1 MSARLQELLRQKALL
16 SEHSAWLDREI
27 AIEQARAAPA
37 DAGSGSPPA
46 PEASLA
52 VAAAAPAQPEQ
63 TAGPPS
69 AQPEVSPASPA
80 PVAGK
85 GSTPPVPAEY
95 QTEPK
100 LIRRAVTWG
109 CLLYFMGALA
119 LLGLGLAA
127 IFIFYRHR

>member
-27 AIEQARAAPA
+27 AIERARTAQADGAEV
-37 DAGSGSPPA
+37 SPPA
-46 PEASLA
+46 PEAAPA
-52 VAAAAPAQPEQ
+52 VAATPPAQPEQ
-63 TAGPPS
+63 TAEAAP
-69 AQPEVSPASPA
+69 AQPGISPASPA
-80 PVAGK
+80 PPVAT

-109 CLLYFMGALA
+109 CLFYFMGALA
-119 LLGLGLAA
+119 LLGLGIVAMYL
-127 IFIFYRHR
+127 FYHHR